1 MATILTSERITI
13 VPQILTG
20 ISAALAIHLHYF
32 CVALIWCSL
41 CAAIFTDTPIRAIRK
56 LLLSSIILML
66 LTAPIVWPVYLQMSV
81 YKSYAWIPPASL
93 LTLYTTLFLFSSS
106 SFVGTVLF
114 LVLIYSSSVLPIRPI
129 NRPALLCHP
138 ILSLFALIPLVSV
151 PASCFLA
158 AQVGIQ
164 VLHPRYMFFLFVPF
178 LFLIVLGLLPF
189 SKVARLSLL
198 LLLCCLLGK
207 PSAYL
212 LANTV
217 MKPKEVASEMQ
228 SKSGVLSV
236 HLDKTT
242 YIEHAAKQRFPGNI
256 KLLNDGATSN
266 IFKFPTVRES
276 TVLTIEELQK
286 TDQFSLY
293 IDKASKMLSRG
304 STLSEK
310 IPGLES
316 YDCLPSSKKW
326 EEPVLSKEITILECF
341 KSLPDSLNTTLMNE
355 GMAAIRSQNAT

>member
-1 MATILTSERITI
+1 
-13 VPQILTG
+13 
-20 ISAALAIHLHYF
+20 
-32 CVALIWCSL
+32 
-41 CAAIFTDTPIRAIRK
+41 
-56 LLLSSIILML
+56 
-66 LTAPIVWPVYLQMSV
+66 
-81 YKSYAWIPPASL
+81 
-93 LTLYTTLFLFSSS
+93 
-106 SFVGTVLF
+106 
-114 LVLIYSSSVLPIRPI
+114 
-129 NRPALLCHP
+129 
-138 ILSLFALIPLVSV
+138 
-151 PASCFLA
+151 
-158 AQVGIQ
+158 
-164 VLHPRYMFFLFVPF
+164 
-178 LFLIVLGLLPF
+178 
-189 SKVARLSLL
+189 
-198 LLLCCLLGK
+198 
-207 PSAYL
+207 
-212 LANTV
+212 

-326 EEPVLSKEITILECF
+326 EEPALSKEITILECF